1 MKETSNRT
9 VFAKDLKIGDKIV
22 VINSNEHNVLTVTN
36 CHGGTPLTRKV
47 FTTNQDGKK
56 EVTDFGM
63 MVSLD
68 IV

>member
-1 MKETSNRT
+1 MKETSNKT

-22 VINSNEHNVLTVTN
+22 VLNHNEHNVLTVTN
-36 CHGGTPLTRKV
+36 AHGGTPSIRRI

-56 EVTDFGM
+56 EVHNFGM
-63 MVSLD
+63 MVNVD